1 MSSDDRDSNTPV
13 QNNSGDDARTEF
25 NAAVEELLNT
35 IQNKFAGVSSE
46 IFAKLYEHYA
56 VDDMSSRLDK
66 LEAELRESNS
76 KENTPTKS

>member
-46 IFAKLYEHYA
+46 IFAKL
-56 VDDMSSRLDK
+56 DDMSSRLDK

>member
-1 MSSDDRDSNTPV
+1 MSSDDRDSNTPA

-46 IFAKLYEHYA
+46 IFAKL
-56 VDDMSSRLDK
+56 DDMSSRLDK
-66 LEAELRESNS
+66 LEAELRENNS

>member
-1 MSSDDRDSNTPV
+1 MSSDGRDSNTPV

-46 IFAKLYEHYA
+46 IFAKL
-56 VDDMSSRLDK
+56 DDMSSRLDK

>member
-1 MSSDDRDSNTPV
+1 MADMDSENRDSETQM

-46 IFAKLYEHYA
+46 IFAKL
-56 VDDMSSRLDK
+56 DDMSSRLDK
-66 LEAELRESNS
+66 LEAELRENNS
-76 KENTPTKS
+76 KDNSSKP

>member
-13 QNNSGDDARTEF
+13 QSNSGDDARTEF

-46 IFAKLYEHYA
+46 IFAKL
-56 VDDMSSRLDK
+56 DDMSSRLDK
-66 LEAELRESNS
+66 LEAELRENNS

>member
-46 IFAKLYEHYA
+46 IFAKL
-56 VDDMSSRLDK
+56 DDMSSRLDK
-66 LEAELRESNS
+66 LEAELRENNS

>member
-1 MSSDDRDSNTPV
+1 MSSDDRDFNTPV

-46 IFAKLYEHYA
+46 IFAKL
-56 VDDMSSRLDK
+56 DDMSSRLDK

>member
-1 MSSDDRDSNTPV
+1 MSSDNRDSNTPV

-46 IFAKLYEHYA
+46 IFAKL
-56 VDDMSSRLDK
+56 DDMSSRLDK
-66 LEAELRESNS
+66 LEAELRESNNKDSGSS
-76 KENTPTKS
+76 KS